1 MGFHVVRS
9 TKPCVLI
16 SSQFIPPRE
25 FCCPRDPSHVAKN
38 PEYPH
43 PSLYLTQAQKYM
55 FRHQKLRHLRIE
67 QLVRY
72 FSSSSG
78 ASKSEQETNEDTTA
92 PDDEAIGVD
101 VHHRSPNFNSFF

>member
-1 MGFHVVRS
+1 
-9 TKPCVLI
+9 
-16 SSQFIPPRE
+16 
-25 FCCPRDPSHVAKN
+25 
-38 PEYPH
+38 
-43 PSLYLTQAQKYM
+43 M

-101 VHHRSPNFNSFF
+101 VHHRSPNFNSFFSDSFHLGGEGVKQGAKGEITFHFEGGSWAQGVKVSSSCV